1 MYKKLSTTGGLI
13 RIPFS
18 NIFFEYDLYNFDL
31 VELSLED
38 KMNLNRCLSGV
49 VYAFVV
55 EKLQNS

>member
-1 MYKKLSTTGGLI
+1 MYKKVSTMGGII

-18 NIFFEYDLYNFDL
+18 NSFFEYDFYNFDL

-38 KMNLNRCLSGV
+38 KINLNRRLSGV